1 MTACGSLPISIV
13 FDPILSLSPKFSKAL
28 PLARCEDCFAVL
40 FFQLPLLCHGADKQ
54 ARSETLVRLCRRE
67 HFVQTFRTYYS
78 QLSRLTAHRSYR
90 RLLIGGAISALGDRI
105 GYIAFLAAV
114 THASSTSAGSGVMAV
129 GMLTMSE
136 MLPPI
141 IAAPL
146 VSMMVDRFDKRK
158 LMFWADIAR
167 AIFFFIAALYPSLWI
182 FYTTAFMSAAF
193 TVLFEPSRQALE
205 PNYVPE
211 GEITQANGLRQSLMS
226 MVMICGPAIG
236 GLLAGTVGFTYA
248 FIINAVSFLGSAYM
262 VYGLDAV
269 TSNREEKR
277 LGLKE
282 ELLGGF
288 RLVKESSGLSYLFIM
303 FSIFTLVIG
312 VQFPLI
318 YVFVKEVLHGG
329 PTEAGWLFSAV
340 GVGGLIGGATLALL
354 KKEHKPFDLKTLRGK
369 RNLAWLAAI
378 DGVLVILFAIQTSL
392 IPTMIFF
399 GMFGFVGTAFHA
411 ALTAAVATESPEHL
425 RGRVFA
431 LHTAL
436 HGPLIV
442 LSIALGTPLAEHYG
456 SVPVFLGS
464 GILEIVVGAA
474 CMIWA
479 FRMHQREPRAVQAYS
494 ISPSFSPLRSPEKEG

>member
-1 MTACGSLPISIV
+1 
-13 FDPILSLSPKFSKAL
+13 
-28 PLARCEDCFAVL
+28 
-40 FFQLPLLCHGADKQ
+40 
-54 ARSETLVRLCRRE
+54 
-67 HFVQTFRTYYS
+67 
-78 QLSRLTAHRSYR
+78 
-90 RLLIGGAISALGDRI
+90 LLIGGAISALGDRI

-114 THASSTSAGSGVMAV
+114 TSASSGVMAV

-146 VSMMVDRFDKRK
+146 VSLMVDRMDRRK
-158 LMFWADIAR
+158 LMFWADISR
-167 AIFFFIAALYPSLWI
+167 AIFFLIAALFPSLWI

-226 MVMICGPAIG
+226 VVMICGPAIG

-248 FIINAVSFLGSAYM
+248 FLINAVSFLGSAYM
-262 VYGLDAV
+262 VSDLDAV
-269 TSNREEKR
+269 ETKRDAKRTS
-277 LGLKE
+277 LKE

-288 RLVKESSGLSYLFIM
+288 RLVKESAGLSYLFIM
-303 FSIFTLVIG
+303 FSVFTLVIG

-329 PTEAGWLFSAV
+329 PTQAGWLFSAV
-340 GVGGLIGGATLALL
+340 GVGGLLGGATLAVL
-354 KKEHKPFDLKTLRGK
+354 KKEHKPFDLKTLDGK

-392 IPTMIFF
+392 VPTMIFF
-399 GMFGFVGTAFHA
+399 GMFGFVGTCFHSA
-411 ALTAAVATESPEHL
+411 ITAAFATEAPEHL

-442 LSIALGTPLAEHYG
+442 LSIALGTPLAEQYG

-464 GILEIVVGAA
+464 GLLEIIVGAA
-474 CMIWA
+474 CMFWA
-479 FRMHQREPRAVQAYS
+479 YRMHREAPRAETYNL
-494 ISPSFSPLRSPEKEG
+494 SPSFSPLRSPEKEG

>member
-1 MTACGSLPISIV
+1 M
-13 FDPILSLSPKFSKAL
+13 
-28 PLARCEDCFAVL
+28 
-40 FFQLPLLCHGADKQ
+40 Q
-54 ARSETLVRLCRRE
+54 AI
-67 HFVQTFRTYYS
+67 RTYYS
-78 QLSRLTAHRSYR
+78 QLTRLTAHRSYR
-90 RLLIGGAISALGDRI
+90 RLLVGGAISALGDRI

-114 THASSTSAGSGVMAV
+114 THASSGVMAV
-129 GMLTMSE
+129 GMLTMAE

-141 IAAPL
+141 IAAPI
-146 VSMMVDRFDKRK
+146 VSLMVDRFDRRK
-158 LMFWADIAR
+158 LMFWSDIAR
-167 AIFFFIAALYPSLWI
+167 AGFFLIAALYPSLWI

-205 PNYVPE
+205 PHYVPE
-211 GEITQANGLRQSLMS
+211 GEITQANGIRQSMMS
-226 MVMICGPAIG
+226 VVMICGPAIG

-248 FIINAVSFLGSAYM
+248 FLINAVSFLGSAYM
-262 VYGLDAV
+262 VRDLDPV
-269 TSNREEKR
+269 ERRSDEKR
-277 LGLKE
+277 ESIKE

-288 RLVKESSGLSYLFIM
+288 RLVNASPSLKYLFIM
-303 FSIFTLVIG
+303 FAVFTLVIG
-312 VQFPLI
+312 IQFPLI

-340 GVGGLIGGATLALL
+340 GVGGLLGGAALASL
-354 KKEHKPFDLKTLRGK
+354 KKEKQPFDLKTLRGK
-369 RNLAWLAAI
+369 RNIALLAAI
-378 DGVLVILFAIQTSL
+378 DGVLVLLFAVQTSL

-411 ALTAAVATESPEHL
+411 AITAAVATESPEHL

-442 LSIALGTPLAEHYG
+442 LSIALGTPLAEQYG

-474 CMIWA
+474 CLAWA
-479 FRMHQREPRAVQAYS
+479 ISMHRTKQSAPSYN
-494 ISPSFSPLRSPEKEG
+494 ISPSFSPLRSPDKEG

>member
-1 MTACGSLPISIV
+1 MRSIK
-13 FDPILSLSPKFSKAL
+13 S
-28 PLARCEDCFAVL
+28 
-40 FFQLPLLCHGADKQ
+40 
-54 ARSETLVRLCRRE
+54 
-67 HFVQTFRTYYS
+67 YYQ
-78 QLSRLTAHRSYR
+78 QLSRLTAHPSYR

-114 THASSTSAGSGVMAV
+114 TQVSSASNHGVMAV

-146 VSMMVDRFDKRK
+146 ASLMVDRFDRRK
-158 LMFWADIAR
+158 LMFWSDIAR
-167 AIFFFIAALYPSLWI
+167 AGFFLVAALFPSLWI
-182 FYTTAFMSAAF
+182 FYLTAFMSAAF

-205 PNYVPE
+205 PSYVPE
-211 GEITQANGLRQSLMS
+211 GEITQANGIRQSLMS
-226 MVMICGPAIG
+226 VVMICGPAIG

-248 FIINAVSFLGSAYM
+248 FLINAVSFLGSAYM
-262 VYGLDAV
+262 VSDLAKVEIERD
-269 TSNREEKR
+269 EKR
-277 LGLKE
+277 SSMKE

-288 RLVKESSGLSYLFIM
+288 RLVKESPGLSYLFVM
-303 FSIFTLVIG
+303 FSVFTLVIG

-329 PTEAGWLFSAV
+329 PAQAGWLFSAV
-340 GVGGLIGGATLALL
+340 GVGGLIGGATLASL
-354 KKEHKPFDLKTLRGK
+354 KKEHKPFDLRTLHGK

-378 DGVLVILFAIQTSL
+378 DGLLVILFAIQTSL

-399 GMFGFVGTAFHA
+399 GMFGFVGTCFHSA
-411 ALTAAVATESPEHL
+411 ITAAVATEAPEHL

-442 LSIALGTPLAEHYG
+442 LSIALGTPLAEQYG

-464 GILEIVVGAA
+464 GLLEIVVGAA
-474 CMIWA
+474 CMYWA
-479 FRMHQREPRAVQAYS
+479 HRMHRIPERAEGYG

>member
-1 MTACGSLPISIV
+1 M
-13 FDPILSLSPKFSKAL
+13 
-28 PLARCEDCFAVL
+28 
-40 FFQLPLLCHGADKQ
+40 
-54 ARSETLVRLCRRE
+54 
-67 HFVQTFRTYYS
+67 
-78 QLSRLTAHRSYR
+78 
-90 RLLIGGAISALGDRI
+90 GDRI

-114 THASSTSAGSGVMAV
+114 THASSASAGSSVMAV

-141 IAAPL
+141 VAAPL

-167 AIFFFIAALYPSLWI
+167 AVFFLIAALYPSLWI

-193 TVLFEPSRQALE
+193 TVIFEPSRQALE

-211 GEITQANGLRQSLMS
+211 GELTQANGLRQSLMS
-226 MVMICGPAIG
+226 VVMILGPAIG

-248 FIINAVSFLGSAYM
+248 FLINAASFLGSAFM
-262 VYGLDAV
+262 VSNLDAAPTRV
-269 TSNREEKR
+269 DQGRTSLR
-277 LGLKE
+277 E

-288 RLVKESSGLSYLFIM
+288 RVVRDNRGLSYLFIL
-303 FSIFTLVIG
+303 SAVFTLVIG
-312 VQFPLI
+312 IQFPLV
-318 YVFVKEVLHGG
+318 YVFVKEVLLGG
-329 PTEAGWLFSAV
+329 PAEAGWLFSAV
-340 GVGGLIGGATLALL
+340 GVGGLLGGAALAML
-354 KKEHKPFDLKTLRGK
+354 KKENKPFDLSTLRGK
-369 RNLAWLAAI
+369 RNIALLAAI
-378 DGVLVILFAIQTSL
+378 DGVIVLLFAVQTSL
-392 IPTMIFF
+392 VPTMLFF

-411 ALTAAVATESPEHL
+411 AITAAVATESPEHL

-442 LSIALGTPLAEHYG
+442 LSIALGTPLAEQYG

-474 CMIWA
+474 CVLWA
-479 FRMHQREPRAVQAYS
+479 FRMHRDAPREPQAYTL
-494 ISPSFSPLRSPEKEG
+494 SPSFSPLRSPEKEG

>member
-1 MTACGSLPISIV
+1 M
-13 FDPILSLSPKFSKAL
+13 
-28 PLARCEDCFAVL
+28 
-40 FFQLPLLCHGADKQ
+40 Q
-54 ARSETLVRLCRRE
+54 TLK
-67 HFVQTFRTYYS
+67 TYYS
-78 QLSRLTAHRSYR
+78 QLSRLTAHPSYR
-90 RLLIGGAISALGDRI
+90 RLLIGGAISAMGDRI

-114 THASSTSAGSGVMAV
+114 THASSSTTSGGVMAV

-146 VSMMVDRFDKRK
+146 VSLMVDRFDRRK

-167 AIFFFIAALYPSLWI
+167 AIFFLIAALYPSLWI

-226 MVMICGPAIG
+226 VVMICGPAIG

-248 FIINAVSFLGSAYM
+248 FLINAVSFLGSAYM
-262 VYGLDAV
+262 VSDLEAV
-269 TSNREEKR
+269 EIKREKKR
-277 LGLKE
+277 SSMKE
-282 ELLGGF
+282 ELLGGL
-288 RLVKESSGLSYLFIM
+288 RVVHENRGLSYLFVM
-303 FSIFTLVIG
+303 FGVFTLVIG

-318 YVFVKEVLHGG
+318 YIFVKEVLGGG
-329 PTEAGWLFSAV
+329 PAEAGWLFSAV
-340 GVGGLIGGATLALL
+340 GVGGLIGGAALASL
-354 KKEHKPFDLKTLRGK
+354 KKEQRPFDLKTLRGK
-369 RNLAWLAAI
+369 KNLAWLAVI

-392 IPTMIFF
+392 VPTMIFF
-399 GMFGFVGTAFHA
+399 GMFGFVGTAFHSA
-411 ALTAAVATESPEHL
+411 ITAAVATEAPEHL

-431 LHTAL
+431 LNTAM

-442 LSIALGTPLAEHYG
+442 LSIALGTPLAEQFG

-464 GILEIVVGAA
+464 GLLEMVVGAG
-474 CMIWA
+474 CLYWA
-479 FRMHQREPRAVQAYS
+479 YRMHRDHPQGIRAQVESYNM
-494 ISPSFSPLRSPEKEG
+494 SPSFSPLRSPDKEG